1 MQLSRAQ
8 GLQPH
13 LNLSTHSAHRATSTA
28 VKTFLPFCWLPD
40 RQVNPDSAYSHEN
53 KQSSGVLLSEAI
65 LPSISL
71 REGDG
76 IVVDGGASMKS
87 KKQKL
92 LPSKRRHISRLER
105 QLAAVEAQIARLETD
120 PHLGLAQKDDF
131 FLWNRAS
138 LFGTERP
145 PILQ

>member
-1 MQLSRAQ
+1 
-8 GLQPH
+8 
-13 LNLSTHSAHRATSTA
+13 
-28 VKTFLPFCWLPD
+28 
-40 RQVNPDSAYSHEN
+40 
-53 KQSSGVLLSEAI
+53 
-65 LPSISL
+65 
-71 REGDG
+71 
-76 IVVDGGASMKS
+76 MKS

-120 PHLGLAQKDDF
+120 PHLALAQQDDF
-131 FLWNRAS
+131 FLWKRAS